1 MDTVDRQLV
10 FEDFSDKV
18 DGVFALR
25 DDGVPDIALTLK
37 QADLL
42 NPAYGLKGVRPPFSL
57 IFLATDPRVL
67 PQRLYRLEHER
78 LGAVTIFLVPIA
90 KDAEGVRYQ
99 ATFN

>member
-1 MDTVDRQLV
+1 VVTLDRQLV

-18 DGVFALR
+18 GGIFVIR

-37 QADLL
+37 QADPL
-42 NPAYGLKGVRPPFSL
+42 NPAFGMKGVRPPFSL
-57 IFLATDPRVL
+57 IFLAAEPSVL